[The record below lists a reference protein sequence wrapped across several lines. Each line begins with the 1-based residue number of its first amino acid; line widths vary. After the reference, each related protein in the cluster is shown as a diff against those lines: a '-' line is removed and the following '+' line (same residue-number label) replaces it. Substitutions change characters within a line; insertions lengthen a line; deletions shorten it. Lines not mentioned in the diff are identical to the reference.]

1 MPEPQDIGKRIQLL
15 VEGRDQ
21 FNFFE
26 ALAVH
31 LQLSDV
37 QVQNFGG
44 VSELR
49 PFLRLLASAANFA
62 SISRLGIVRDAE
74 RNAADAFRSVK
85 GSLQAAGL
93 AAPGAPGQHAD
104 GEPAVS
110 VLLLPGDNQP
120 GMLETLLCDTF
131 ADNAEAGCIDA
142 FFECAEALPHVLI
155 DRPDKA
161 RAQAWLA
168 TKRDPHVSVGVAAHR
183 GYWNLDHAAL
193 GPVRDFL
200 TAL

>member
-26 ALAVH
+26 ALVVH

-49 PFLRLLASAANFA
+49 PFLRLLASAPNFG

-74 RNAADAFRSVK
+74 QNAAGAFQSVQ

-93 AAPGAPGQHAD
+93 PAPDTPGQRVD
-104 GEPAVS
+104 GEPAVT
-110 VLLLPGDNQP
+110 VLILPGDDRS
-120 GMLETLLCDTF
+120 GMLETLLCETF
-131 ADNAEAGCIDA
+131 ASSPESDCIEAFSSASRVHPTPPSGDQTRPAPMHGWRRDRIRTFPWDSRLRRA
-142 FFECAEALPHVLI
+142 IGISITVLLI
-155 DRPDKA
+155 RFA
-161 RAQAWLA
+161 
-168 TKRDPHVSVGVAAHR
+168 SS
-183 GYWNLDHAAL
+183 
-193 GPVRDFL
+193 
-200 TAL
+200 